1 MKTKTQIKRKAKRM
15 LSLLLTAMLIIST
28 MVVGISTV
36 SAAANYYYRGTE
48 NSWGTTEM
56 TPISGTLLYYYK
68 SNNFTSTNK
77 FKISD

>member
-36 SAAANYYYRGTE
+36 SAAANYYITE
-48 NSWGTTEM
+48 V
-56 TPISGTLLYYYK
+56 L
-68 SNNFTSTNK
+68 
-77 FKISD
+77 KIVGEPQK